1 MKKKYWVTEQGILM
15 SGSGNWKISNGKEIS
30 KAKYYQMLKEQK
42 RFNNELD
49 ETGFAMKDNVL
60 YFKF

>member
-15 SGSGNWKISNGKEIS
+15 SGSGNWKIRNGKEIS

>member
-42 RFNNELD
+42 RFSNELS
-49 ETGFAMKDNVL
+49 ENGFAMKDNVL